1 MSPQTKIL
9 VGAVAITAFVIG
21 IAMNR
26 PTSEDIIEV
35 KSLLSAELLQTK
47 PGKDDTIV
55 AVNDHLG
62 KLTMINFW
70 ATWCAP
76 CREEM
81 PLFETMYQL
90 HQADGFEVIGIAID
104 TASTAQ
110 PFLDSMGIS
119 YPILY
124 AKQTGMTLMEE
135 NGNPNQLLPYTL
147 LLNDQGEVLAQKIG
161 QVHEADIR
169 NWLKAYL
176 Q

>member
-62 KLTMINFW
+62 LSLI
-70 ATWCAP
+70 
-76 CREEM
+76 
-81 PLFETMYQL
+81 
-90 HQADGFEVIGIAID
+90 HI
-104 TASTAQ
+104 
-110 PFLDSMGIS
+110 
-119 YPILY
+119 
-124 AKQTGMTLMEE
+124 
-135 NGNPNQLLPYTL
+135 
-147 LLNDQGEVLAQKIG
+147 
-161 QVHEADIR
+161 
-169 NWLKAYL
+169 
-176 Q
+176 